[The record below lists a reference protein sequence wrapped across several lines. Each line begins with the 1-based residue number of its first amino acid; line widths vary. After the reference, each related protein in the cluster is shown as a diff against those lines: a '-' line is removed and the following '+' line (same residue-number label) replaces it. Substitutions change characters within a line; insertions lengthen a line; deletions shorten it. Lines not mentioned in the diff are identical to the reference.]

1 MSAVLDTRTYTTEE
15 YLALDRASPVKS
27 EFHDGHIY
35 AMVGAS
41 RAHNLVSVNITREL
55 SLQLKGR
62 PCETY
67 ANDMRVKGAGA
78 NAYHYP
84 DIAVVCGKP
93 QLEDAQGDTLLNPT
107 VLIEIL
113 SASTEAYDRG
123 DKFAGYRK
131 LASLREYLLVA
142 QHSPRIE
149 RYERRGETWI
159 LTEVE
164 GLESS
169 IAIESIGCTLALF
182 EVYDKVPIGK
192 GDK

>member
-1 MSAVLDTRTYTTEE
+1 MSALFDTRIYTAEE
-15 YLALDRASPVKS
+15 YLAFDRASPVKS

-78 NAYHYP
+78 KAYYYP

-93 QLEDAQGDTLLNPT
+93 QLEDPQGDTLLNPT

-113 SASTEAYDRG
+113 SASTEGYDRG
-123 DKFAGYRK
+123 EKFAGYRN

-142 QHSPRIE
+142 QQCPRIE
-149 RYERRGETWI
+149 RYERHGETWI

-169 IAIESIGCTLALF
+169 VVIESIGCTLAMF
-182 EVYDKVPIGK
+182 EVYDKVPLGEGEK
-192 GDK
+192 

>member
-1 MSAVLDTRTYTTEE
+1 MQGDIPMSAVLDTRTYTAEE
-15 YLALDRASPVKS
+15 YLALDRASPIKG

-78 NAYHYP
+78 KAYYYP
-84 DIAVVCGKP
+84 DIAGCGKP
-93 QLEDAQGDTLLNPT
+93 QLEDPRGDTPLNPT

-113 SASTEAYDRG
+113 SDSTEGYDRG
-123 DKFAGYRK
+123 EKFAGYRK
-131 LASLREYLLVA
+131 LASLREYFLVA
-142 QHSPRIE
+142 QQCPRIE

-169 IAIESIGCTLALF
+169 VAIESIGCTWPCLRCMTRF
-182 EVYDKVPIGK
+182 R
-192 GDK
+192 